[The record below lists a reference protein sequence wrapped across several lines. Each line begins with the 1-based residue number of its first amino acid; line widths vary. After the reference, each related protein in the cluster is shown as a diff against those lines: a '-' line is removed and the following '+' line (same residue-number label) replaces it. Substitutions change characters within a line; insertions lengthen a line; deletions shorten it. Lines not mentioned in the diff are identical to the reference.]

1 MLLRQS
7 RAHRQAGRAD
17 SELRTGGGGDHL
29 VVAFVSAMKSRGR
42 SFWGGILAFLTGV
55 FLWTAVAAVPSFPP
69 LSGRVVD
76 QAGILSPTVKASLT
90 AKLEALETK
99 TSRQL
104 VVVTVPS
111 LQGLEIE
118 DYGYQLG
125 RAWGI
130 GEKARNTGVLLI
142 VAPNERRVRIEV
154 GYGLEGILTDALST
168 VILQEKVLPKFRAG
182 DAAGGVV
189 AGADALVEQ
198 LSLPDD
204 HAKARVAASA
214 QTRKAPRG
222 SLPLIPLVFLGLW
235 AVFGVFGMFSGGRG
249 HRMDFWFLPFLLL
262 MGGGGMGRGG
272 MGGGFSGGGGSFGGG
287 GASGR
292 W

>member
-1 MLLRQS
+1 MKPSS
-7 RAHRQAGRAD
+7 RP
-17 SELRTGGGGDHL
+17 L
-29 VVAFVSAMKSRGR
+29 VA
-42 SFWGGILAFLTGV
+42 GILSLIAGL
-55 FLWTAVAAVPSFPP
+55 FLWTVVAAAPTFPP

-76 QAGILSPTVKASLT
+76 PAGILSPPIKAALT
-90 AKLEALETK
+90 AKLETLETQ

-130 GEKARNTGVLLI
+130 GEKTRNTGVLLI

-154 GYGLEGILTDALST
+154 GYGLEGVLTDALST
-168 VILQEKVLPKFRAG
+168 VILQEKVLPRFRAG

-204 HAKARVAASA
+204 QAKARVAASTQA
-214 QTRKAPRG
+214 QKATKG
-222 SLPLIPLVFLGLW
+222 SLPIIPLVFLGLW
-235 AVFGVFGMFSGGRG
+235 AVFGIIGMFRGGRG

-262 MGGGGMGRGG
+262 MGGGGMGRGMGGGG
-272 MGGGFSGGGGSFGGG
+272 MGGGGFSGGGGSFGGG

>member
-1 MLLRQS
+1 
-7 RAHRQAGRAD
+7 
-17 SELRTGGGGDHL
+17 
-29 VVAFVSAMKSRGR
+29 MKSRGR
-42 SFWGGILAFLTGV
+42 SLLAGILSLIAGLL
-55 FLWTAVAAVPSFPP
+55 LWTAVAAAPTFPP

-76 QAGILSPTVKASLT
+76 QAGILSPPVKAALT
-90 AKLEALETK
+90 AKLETLETQ

-130 GEKARNTGVLLI
+130 GEKGRNTGVLMI

-154 GYGLEGILTDALST
+154 GYGLEGVLTDALST
-168 VILQEKVLPKFRAG
+168 VILQERVLPKFRAG

-204 HAKARVAASA
+204 QAKARVAASTQA
-214 QTRKAPRG
+214 RKAPKG
-222 SLPLIPLVFLGLW
+222 SLPVIPLVLLGLW
-235 AVFGVFGMFSGGRG
+235 ALFGIIGMFRGGRG

-262 MGGGGMGRGG
+262 MGGGGMGRGMGGGG
-272 MGGGFSGGGGSFGGG
+272 MGGGGFSGGGGSFGGG